1 MSRQV
6 LVEKTKEVEGV
17 RDLIKQYKSVGI
29 ASLQKVRAAQ
39 LQELKKKL
47 ENSAYLRVTKNTLVQ
62 RAIDG
67 CTDKPGIEK
76 LKDLLTGSNVFLF
89 TNLNPFKLA
98 LLLVKSRVKTTAKA
112 GDKAAE
118 DVIVPAGNTGLPPGP
133 IISQLGSVG
142 LPTRIE
148 AGSVWISR
156 DTFLAKKGDV
166 IDARLAS
173 VLSKLG
179 LKPVEAGLSLRGM
192 YDDGLIM
199 TGEQL
204 RLDLEAI
211 RHDVEEAHASAFNL
225 SLNAAYPVAE
235 NAKFLIQFAHR
246 NAYNLAFNAGISNR
260 ETIADLIRKANMEM
274 ISLSSRLPK
283 MNEKTEP
290 TESVQ
295 KG

>member
-1 MSRQV
+1 MSRQII
-6 LVEKTKEVEGV
+6 VEKTKEINEI
-17 RDLIKQYKSVGI
+17 RDFIGQYKSVGV

-47 ENSAYLRVTKNTLVQ
+47 EDSAYLRVTKNTLVR
-62 RAIDG
+62 RAIDE
-67 CTDKPGIEK
+67 CKDKPGIEK

-89 TNLNPFKLA
+89 TDLNPFKLA
-98 LLLVKSRVKTTAKA
+98 LLLEKSRVKTTAKA

-156 DTFLAKKGDV
+156 DTFLAKKGD
-166 IDARLAS
+166 IINARLAS

-179 LKPVEAGLSLRGM
+179 LKPVEAGLSLRAM

-204 RLDLEAI
+204 HLDLEATK
-211 RHDVEEAHASAFNL
+211 HDVEDAYASAFNL

-235 NAKFLIQFAHR
+235 NAKFLIQLAHQ
-246 NAYNLAFNAGISNR
+246 NAYNLAFNAGIPNR
-260 ETIADLIRKANMEM
+260 ETIADLLRKANMEM

-283 MNEKTEP
+283 MNEKTEQTQSP
-290 TESVQ
+290 Q

>member
-1 MSRQV
+1 MSRQII
-6 LVEKTKEVEGV
+6 VEKTKEINEIE
-17 RDLIKQYKSVGI
+17 DLVGQYKSVGV

-47 ENSAYLRVTKNTLVQ
+47 ENSAYLRVTKNTLVR
-62 RAIDG
+62 RAIDE
-67 CTDKPGIEK
+67 CKDKLGIEK

-89 TNLNPFKLA
+89 TNLNPFKLV
-98 LLLVKSRVKTTAKA
+98 LLLEKSRVKTTAKA
-112 GDKAAE
+112 GDKAVE
-118 DVIVPAGNTGLPPGP
+118 DVIIPAGNTGLPPGP

-179 LKPVEAGLSLRGM
+179 LKPVEAGLSLKAI
-192 YDDGLIM
+192 YNEGLII
-199 TGEQL
+199 TEEQL
-204 RLDLEAI
+204 RIDLEVI
-211 RHDVEEAHASAFNL
+211 KHDVEEAHASAFNL
-225 SLNAAYPVAE
+225 TLNAAYPVAE
-235 NAKFLIQFAHR
+235 NAKFLIRFAHQS
-246 NAYNLAFNAGISNR
+246 AYNLAINASIPNR
-260 ETIADLIRKANMEM
+260 ETTADLIRKANIEM

-290 TESVQ
+290 AESVQ
-295 KG
+295 KS

>member
-1 MSRQV
+1 
-6 LVEKTKEVEGV
+6 
-17 RDLIKQYKSVGI
+17 
-29 ASLQKVRAAQ
+29 
-39 LQELKKKL
+39 
-47 ENSAYLRVTKNTLVQ
+47 
-62 RAIDG
+62 
-67 CTDKPGIEK
+67 
-76 LKDLLTGSNVFLF
+76 
-89 TNLNPFKLA
+89 
-98 LLLVKSRVKTTAKA
+98 
-112 GDKAAE
+112 
-118 DVIVPAGNTGLPPGP
+118 LPPGP

-179 LKPVEAGLSLRGM
+179 LKPVEAGLSLRAM

-204 RLDLEAI
+204 HLDLEAI
-211 RHDVEEAHASAFNL
+211 KHNVEEAHSSAFNL

-235 NAKFLIQFAHR
+235 TATFIIRLAHQ
-246 NAYNLAFNAGISNR
+246 NAYNLAVNAGVPNR

-290 TESVQ
+290 TEPVQ

>member
-1 MSRQV
+1 MQRQV
-6 LVEKTKEVEGV
+6 IVEKTKQVNEIK
-17 RDLIKQYKSVGI
+17 DLIIQYKSLGV

-47 ENSAYLRVTKNTLVQ
+47 EKSAYLRVTKNTLVR
-62 RAIDG
+62 RAIDE
-67 CTDKPGIEK
+67 CKEKPGIER
-76 LKDLLTGSNVFLF
+76 LKEQLEGSNLFMF

-98 LLLVKSRVKTTAKA
+98 LLLQKNRVKTTAKA

-118 DVIVPAGNTGLPPGP
+118 DVIASAGNTGLPPGP

-156 DTFLAKKGDV
+156 DTLLAKKGDV

-179 LKPVEAGLSLRGM
+179 LKPVEAGLNLTLM
-192 YDDGLIM
+192 YDNGLVM

-204 RLDLEAI
+204 QLDLEAI
-211 RHDVEEAHASAFNL
+211 RHDVEQAYASAFNL
-225 SLNAAYPVAE
+225 SLNASYPVSE
-235 NAKFLIQFAHR
+235 TVSFLVRLAHQ
-246 NAYNLAFNAGISNR
+246 NAYNLAISAAIPNHA
-260 ETIADLIRKANMEM
+260 TMADLVRKANMEM
-274 ISLSSRLPK
+274 ISLSSRIPK
-283 MNEKTEP
+283 MSEKTEK

-295 KG
+295 KS

>member
-1 MSRQV
+1 MQRQV
-6 LVEKTKEVEGV
+6 IVEKTKQVNEIK
-17 RDLIKQYKSVGI
+17 DLIIQYKSLGV

-47 ENSAYLRVTKNTLVQ
+47 EKSAYLRVTKNTLVR
-62 RAIDG
+62 RAIDE
-67 CTDKPGIEK
+67 CKEKPGIER
-76 LKDLLTGSNVFLF
+76 LKEQLEGSNLFMF

-98 LLLVKSRVKTTAKA
+98 LLLQKSRVRTTAKA

-118 DVIVPAGNTGLPPGP
+118 DVIAAAGNTGLPPGP

-156 DTFLAKKGDV
+156 DTLLAKKGDV

-179 LKPVEAGLSLRGM
+179 LKPVEAGLNLTLM
-192 YDDGLIM
+192 YDNGLVM
-199 TGEQL
+199 TGKQL
-204 RLDLEAI
+204 QLDLEAT
-211 RHDVEEAHASAFNL
+211 RHDVEQAHASAFNL
-225 SLNAAYPVAE
+225 SLNASYPVSE
-235 NAKFLIQFAHR
+235 TVSFLVRLAHQ
-246 NAYNLAFNAGISNR
+246 NAYNLAISAAIPNHA
-260 ETIADLIRKANMEM
+260 TMADLVRKANMEM
-274 ISLSSRLPK
+274 ISLSSRIPK
-283 MNEKTEP
+283 MSEKTEK

-295 KG
+295 KS

>member
-1 MSRQV
+1 MLRQV
-6 LVEKTKEVEGV
+6 IVEKTKEVDEV
-17 RDLIKQYKSVGI
+17 KSLLRQYKSLGV

-47 ENSAYLRVTKNTLVQ
+47 EDSAHLRVTKNTLFR
-62 RAIDG
+62 RAIDE
-67 CTDKPGIEK
+67 CKDKPEIEK

-98 LLLVKSRVKTTAKA
+98 LLLEKSRVKTTAKA
-112 GDKAAE
+112 GDIVAE

-179 LKPVEAGLSLRGM
+179 LKPVEAGLNLRAM
-192 YDDGLIM
+192 YDNGLIM

-204 RLDLEAI
+204 HLDLEATK
-211 RHDVEEAHASAFNL
+211 HDVEVAHASAFNL

-235 NAKFLIQFAHR
+235 NAVFLIRLAHQ
-246 NAYNLAFNAGISNR
+246 NAYNLALNAGIPNR
-260 ETIADLIRKANMEM
+260 DTVADLIRKANMEM

-290 TESVQ
+290 AESVQ
-295 KG
+295 KS

>member
-6 LVEKTKEVEGV
+6 IVEKTKEVDEV
-17 RDLIKQYKSVGI
+17 KKLLKQYKSLGV
-29 ASLQKVRAAQ
+29 ASLQKVRAPQ

-47 ENSAYLRVTKNTLVQ
+47 EDNAHLRVTKNTLIR
-62 RAIDG
+62 RAIDE
-67 CTDKPGIEK
+67 CKDKPGIEK
-76 LKDLLTGSNVFLF
+76 LKDLLTGSNLFLF
-89 TNLNPFKLA
+89 TELNPFKLV
-98 LLLVKSRVKTTAKA
+98 LLLEKSRVRTTAKA
-112 GDKAAE
+112 GDMAAE

-156 DTFLAKKGDV
+156 DTFLAKRGDV

-179 LKPVEAGLSLRGM
+179 LKPVEAGLSLRAM

-204 RLDLEAI
+204 HLDLEATK
-211 RHDVEEAHASAFNL
+211 RDVEMAHASAFNL
-225 SLNAAYPVAE
+225 SLNAAYPMAE
-235 NAKFLIQFAHR
+235 NAMFLIRLAHQ
-246 NAYNLAFNAGISNR
+246 NAYNLAINSGIPNH
-260 ETIADLIRKANMEM
+260 ETIADLIRKANIEM

-283 MNEKTEP
+283 MKEKTEP

>member
-1 MSRQV
+1 MSRQIM
-6 LVEKTKEVEGV
+6 VEKTKEVNEI
-17 RDLIKQYKSVGI
+17 RDFMKQYKSVGV

-47 ENSAYLRVTKNTLVQ
+47 ESSAYLRVTKNTLVL
-62 RAIDG
+62 RAIDE
-67 CTDKPGIEK
+67 CKDKSGIEK
-76 LKDLLTGSNVFLF
+76 LKDILSGSNVFLF
-89 TNLNPFKLA
+89 TNLNPFKLV
-98 LLLVKSRVKTTAKA
+98 LLLEKSRVRTTAKA
-112 GDKAAE
+112 GDMAAE
-118 DVIVPAGNTGLPPGP
+118 DVIVPSGNTGLPPGP

-156 DTFLAKKGDV
+156 DTFLAKRGDV

-179 LKPVEAGLSLRGM
+179 LKPVEAGLSLRAM
-192 YDDGLIM
+192 YDDGLVL
-199 TGEQL
+199 TGDQL
-204 RLDLEAI
+204 HLDLEATK
-211 RHDVEEAHASAFNL
+211 HDVETAHASAFNL
-225 SLNAAYPVAE
+225 SLNAAFPMTE
-235 NAKFLIQFAHR
+235 NAKFLIRLAHQ
-246 NAYNLAFNAGISNR
+246 NAYNLAINARVANR
-260 ETIADLIRKANMEM
+260 ETVADLIRKANMEM

-295 KG
+295 KS

>member
-1 MSRQV
+1 MSRQII
-6 LVEKTKEVEGV
+6 VEKTKEVKEV
-17 RDLIKQYKSVGI
+17 ESLMKQYECIGV

-47 ENSAYLRVTKNTLVQ
+47 ENSAYLRVTKNTLVR
-62 RAIDG
+62 RAIDE
-67 CTDKPGIEK
+67 CKDKPELDK
-76 LKDLLTGSNVFLF
+76 LKELLDGSNVFLF
-89 TNLNPFKLA
+89 TNLNPFKLV
-98 LLLVKSRVKTTAKA
+98 LLLEKSRVKTTAKA
-112 GDKAAE
+112 GDVAAE

-179 LKPVEAGLSLRGM
+179 LKPVEAGLSLKIM
-192 YDDGLIM
+192 YDNGLLM
-199 TGEQL
+199 TEEQL
-204 RLDLEAI
+204 QLDLEAI
-211 RHDVEEAHASAFNL
+211 KHDVEEAHANAFNL
-225 SLNAAYPVAE
+225 SLNAAYPAAE
-235 NAKFLIQFAHR
+235 NATFLIRLAHQ
-246 NAYNLAFNAGISNR
+246 NAYNLAFNAGIYNR
-260 ETIADLIRKANMEM
+260 ETITDLIRKANMEM

-283 MNEKTEP
+283 MNEKTEQ
-290 TESVQ
+290 TEPAQ
-295 KG
+295 KS

>member
-1 MSRQV
+1 MSRQII
-6 LVEKTKEVEGV
+6 VEKTKEVEEIKTLINQYQSLGV
-17 RDLIKQYKSVGI
+17 
-29 ASLQKVRAAQ
+29 ASLQKVRAFQ

-47 ENSAYLRVTKNTLVQ
+47 EKSALLRVTKNTLVR
-62 RAIDG
+62 RAVDE
-67 CTDKPGIEK
+67 CKDKPGLEK
-76 LKDLLTGSNVFLF
+76 LKELLGGSNVFLF

-98 LLLVKSRVKTTAKA
+98 LLLEKSRVKTSAKA
-112 GDKAAE
+112 GDIAAE

-156 DTFLAKKGDV
+156 DTFVAKKGDV

-179 LKPVEAGLSLRGM
+179 LKPVEAGLSLRIM
-192 YDDGLIM
+192 YDDGLIL
-199 TGEQL
+199 TEEQL
-204 RLDLEAI
+204 RLDLEATK
-211 RHDVEEAHASAFNL
+211 HDIEEAHASAFNL

-235 NAKFLIQFAHR
+235 TAKFLIRLAHQ
-246 NAYNLAFNAGISNR
+246 NAYNLAINAGVPNR

-290 TESVQ
+290 TESTQ
-295 KG
+295 KS

>member
-1 MSRQV
+1 MSRQI

-62 RAIDG
+62 RAIEG
-67 CTDKPGIEK
+67 CKDKPGIEK
-76 LKDLLTGSNVFLF
+76 LKELLTGSNVFLF
-89 TNLNPFKLA
+89 TDLNPFKLA
-98 LLLVKSRVKTTAKA
+98 LLLEKSRVKTTAKA

-204 RLDLEAI
+204 RLDLEATK
-211 RHDVEEAHASAFNL
+211 HDVEEAHASAFNL

-290 TESVQ
+290 KESVQ

>member
-1 MSRQV
+1 M
-6 LVEKTKEVEGV
+6 VEKTKEVEEV
-17 RDLIKQYKSVGI
+17 RDLIKQYESVGV

-47 ENSAYLRVTKNTLVQ
+47 ENSAYLRVTKNTLVR
-62 RAIDG
+62 RAIDE
-67 CTDKPGIEK
+67 CKDKPGIEK
-76 LKDLLTGSNVFLF
+76 LKELLSGSNVFLF

-98 LLLVKSRVKTTAKA
+98 LLLEKSRVRTTAKA
-112 GDKAAE
+112 GDIAAE

-156 DTFLAKKGDV
+156 DTFLAKGGDV

-179 LKPVEAGLSLRGM
+179 LKPVEAGLSLRAM
-192 YDDGLIM
+192 YDDGLIL

-211 RHDVEEAHASAFNL
+211 KHDFEEANASAFNL

-235 NAKFLIQFAHR
+235 NANFLIRFAHQR
-246 NAYNLAFNAGISNR
+246 AYNLAINAGITNR
-260 ETIADLIRKANMEM
+260 ETAADLIRKANMEM
-274 ISLSSRLPK
+274 ITLSSRLPK
-283 MNEKTEP
+283 MTEKIEP
-290 TESVQ
+290 TESAQ

>member
-1 MSRQV
+1 MSRQIM
-6 LVEKTKEVEGV
+6 VEKTKEVEEV
-17 RDLIKQYKSVGI
+17 RSLIKQYKSVGV

-47 ENSAYLRVTKNTLVQ
+47 ENNAYLRVTKNTLVR

-67 CTDKPGIEK
+67 CQDKSGIEK
-76 LKDLLTGSNVFLF
+76 LKELLSGSNVFLF

-98 LLLVKSRVKTTAKA
+98 LLLEKSRVKTTAKA
-112 GDKAAE
+112 GDTAAE
-118 DVIVPAGNTGLPPGP
+118 DVVIPAGNTGLPPGP

-179 LKPVEAGLSLRGM
+179 LKPVEAGLSLRAM

-204 RLDLEAI
+204 HLDLEATKD
-211 RHDVEEAHASAFNL
+211 DVEEAYTSAFNL
-225 SLNAAYPVAE
+225 SLNAAYPIAE
-235 NAKFLIQFAHR
+235 TAKFLIHSAHQ
-246 NAYNLAFNAGISNR
+246 NAYNLAINASIPNR
-260 ETIADLIRKANMEM
+260 ETTADLIRKANMEM

-290 TESVQ
+290 TESIQ

>member
-1 MSRQV
+1 M
-6 LVEKTKEVEGV
+6 VEKTKEVDEV
-17 RDLIKQYKSVGI
+17 RELIQQHKSVGV

-39 LQELKKKL
+39 LQELKKRL
-47 ENSAYLRVTKNTLVQ
+47 ENSAYLRVTKNTLVR
-62 RAIDG
+62 RAIDE
-67 CTDKPGIEK
+67 CKDKPRIEK
-76 LKDLLTGSNVFLF
+76 FKDLLSGSNVFLF
-89 TNLNPFKLA
+89 TNLNPFTLV
-98 LLLVKSRVKTTAKA
+98 LLLEKSRVRTTAKA
-112 GDKAAE
+112 GDVAAE

-133 IISQLGSVG
+133 IISQLSSVG

-156 DTFLAKKGDV
+156 DTFLMKKGDV

-179 LKPVEAGLSLRGM
+179 LKPVEAGLSLRAM

-199 TGEQL
+199 TEEQL
-204 RLDLEAI
+204 RLDLEATK
-211 RHDVEEAHASAFNL
+211 HDVETAYSSAFNL

-235 NAKFLIQFAHR
+235 NAKFLIQFAHQ
-246 NAYNLAFNAGISNR
+246 NAYNLAINASILTR

-295 KG
+295 KS

>member
-6 LVEKTKEVEGV
+6 IVEKTKEVDEV
-17 RDLIKQYKSVGI
+17 KKLLKQYKSLGV
-29 ASLQKVRAAQ
+29 ASLQKVRAPQ

-47 ENSAYLRVTKNTLVQ
+47 EDNAHLRVTKNTLIR
-62 RAIDG
+62 RAIDE
-67 CTDKPGIEK
+67 CKDKPGIEK
-76 LKDLLTGSNVFLF
+76 LKDLLTGSNLFLF
-89 TNLNPFKLA
+89 TELNPFKLV
-98 LLLVKSRVKTTAKA
+98 LLLEKSRVRTTAKA
-112 GDKAAE
+112 GDMAAE

-156 DTFLAKKGDV
+156 DTFLAKRGDV

-179 LKPVEAGLSLRGM
+179 LKPVEAGLSLRAM

-204 RLDLEAI
+204 HLDLEATK
-211 RHDVEEAHASAFNL
+211 RDVEMAHASAFNL
-225 SLNAAYPVAE
+225 SLNAAYPMAE
-235 NAKFLIQFAHR
+235 NAMFLIRLAHQ
-246 NAYNLAFNAGISNR
+246 NAYNLAINSGIPNH
-260 ETIADLIRKANMEM
+260 ETIADLIRKANIEM

-295 KG
+295 KS

>member
-1 MSRQV
+1 M
-6 LVEKTKEVEGV
+6 VEKTKEVDEV
-17 RDLIKQYKSVGI
+17 RELIKQYKSVGV
-29 ASLQKVRAAQ
+29 ANLQKVRAAQ

-47 ENSAYLRVTKNTLVQ
+47 ENSAYLRVTKNTLVR
-62 RAIDG
+62 RAIDESK
-67 CTDKPGIEK
+67 DKHGIEK
-76 LKDLLTGSNVFLF
+76 LKELLSGSNVFLF

-98 LLLVKSRVKTTAKA
+98 LLLEKSRVKTTAKA
-112 GDKAAE
+112 GDVAAE

-148 AGSVWISR
+148 AGSVWILR
-156 DTFLAKKGDV
+156 DTFVAKKGDV

-179 LKPVEAGLSLRGM
+179 LKPVEAGLSLRAM
-192 YDDGLIM
+192 YDEGLIM

-211 RHDVEEAHASAFNL
+211 RHDVEGAHASAFNL
-225 SLNAAYPVAE
+225 SLNAAYLVAE
-235 NAKFLIQFAHR
+235 NANFLIRLAHR
-246 NAYNLAFNAGISNR
+246 SAYNLAINASISNR

-283 MNEKTEP
+283 MSEKTEP

-295 KG
+295 KS

>member
-1 MSRQV
+1 MSRQI

-67 CTDKPGIEK
+67 CKDKPGIEK

-98 LLLVKSRVKTTAKA
+98 LLLEKSRVKTTAKA

-199 TGEQL
+199 TGKQL
-204 RLDLEAI
+204 RLDLEATK
-211 RHDVEEAHASAFNL
+211 HDVEEAHASAFNL
-225 SLNAAYPVAE
+225 SLNAAYPMAE

-290 TESVQ
+290 KESVQ

>member
-1 MSRQV
+1 M
-6 LVEKTKEVEGV
+6 VEKTKEINEI
-17 RDLIKQYKSVGI
+17 RDFIGQYKSVGV
-29 ASLQKVRAAQ
+29 ANLQKVRAAQ

-47 ENSAYLRVTKNTLVQ
+47 EDSAYLRVTKNTLVR
-62 RAIDG
+62 RAIDE
-67 CTDKPGIEK
+67 CKDKPGIEK
-76 LKDLLTGSNVFLF
+76 LKEILTGSNVFLF
-89 TNLNPFKLA
+89 TNLNPFKLV
-98 LLLVKSRVKTTAKA
+98 LLLEKSRVRTTAKA

-118 DVIVPAGNTGLPPGP
+118 DVIVAAGNTGLPPGP

-179 LKPVEAGLSLRGM
+179 LKPVEAGLSLRAM

-199 TGEQL
+199 TGTQL

-211 RHDVEEAHASAFNL
+211 KHDVEEAHVSALNL

-235 NAKFLIQFAHR
+235 NAKFLIHFAHQ
-246 NAYNLAFNAGISNR
+246 NAYNLAINASVPNR
-260 ETIADLIRKANMEM
+260 ETIVDLIRKANMEM

-283 MNEKTEP
+283 MSEKTEP
-290 TESVQ
+290 TASTQ
-295 KG
+295 KS

>member
-6 LVEKTKEVEGV
+6 IVEKTKEVDEV
-17 RDLIKQYKSVGI
+17 KKLLKQYKSLGV
-29 ASLQKVRAAQ
+29 ASLQKVRAPQ

-47 ENSAYLRVTKNTLVQ
+47 EDNAHLRVTKNTLIR
-62 RAIDG
+62 RAIDE
-67 CTDKPGIEK
+67 CKDKPGIEK
-76 LKDLLTGSNVFLF
+76 LKDLLTGSNLFLF
-89 TNLNPFKLA
+89 TELNPFKLV
-98 LLLVKSRVKTTAKA
+98 LLLEKSRVRTTAKA
-112 GDKAAE
+112 GDMAAE

-156 DTFLAKKGDV
+156 DTFLAKRGDV

-179 LKPVEAGLSLRGM
+179 LKPVEAGLSLRAM

-204 RLDLEAI
+204 HLDLEATK
-211 RHDVEEAHASAFNL
+211 RDVEMAHASAFNL
-225 SLNAAYPVAE
+225 SLNAAYPMAE
-235 NAKFLIQFAHR
+235 NAMFLIRLAHQ
-246 NAYNLAFNAGISNR
+246 NAYNLAINSGIPNH
-260 ETIADLIRKANMEM
+260 ETIADLIRKANIEM

-290 TESVQ
+290 TEPVQ
-295 KG
+295 KS

>member
-6 LVEKTKEVEGV
+6 IVEKTKEVDEV
-17 RDLIKQYKSVGI
+17 KKLLKQYKSLGV
-29 ASLQKVRAAQ
+29 ASLQKVRAPQ

-47 ENSAYLRVTKNTLVQ
+47 EDNAHLRVTKNTLIR
-62 RAIDG
+62 RAIDE
-67 CTDKPGIEK
+67 CKDKPGIEK
-76 LKDLLTGSNVFLF
+76 LKDLLTGSNLFLF
-89 TNLNPFKLA
+89 TELNPFKLV
-98 LLLVKSRVKTTAKA
+98 LLLEKSRVRTTAKA
-112 GDKAAE
+112 GDMAAE

-156 DTFLAKKGDV
+156 DTFLAKRGDV

-179 LKPVEAGLSLRGM
+179 LKPVEAGLSLRAM

-204 RLDLEAI
+204 HLDLEATK
-211 RHDVEEAHASAFNL
+211 RDVEMAHASAFNL
-225 SLNAAYPVAE
+225 SLNAAYPMAE
-235 NAKFLIQFAHR
+235 NAMFLIRLAHQ
-246 NAYNLAFNAGISNR
+246 NAYNLAFNAGIPNR
-260 ETIADLIRKANMEM
+260 DTIADLIRKANMEM
-274 ISLSSRLPK
+274 TSL
-283 MNEKTEP
+283 NNFVEK
-290 TESVQ
+290 
-295 KG
+295 KRK